1 MNSVFLLYGQKE
13 MSAVEAKKLAKNGND
28 LLKQLKTQLSL
39 TLGDDHLDDAKMD
52 AAHCKRSI
60 SGILKNSSNANLT
73 LAIMLNNTELF
84 AVPTAFSDLDGKV
97 GKMVPRLAA
106 SKRNLHDASEK
117 ILSCAEFAIQ
127 SEAYAKEAV
136 TQALRH
142 VTRELCGTLRNL
154 SMLCLNIDSLGKT
167 AREIKTNLSMLKRQI
182 CVMRQKM
189 HETVEK
195 MPSIAQCVEVPRM
208 ELALVKHVI
217 RRAGQRHK
225 VVLKEISNF
234 LLGGAEFEKRID
246 ESFRTFLISMTTLPR
261 NAPSDLPLSVCD
273 TYYLPSKYTLEDVNA
288 FALLKG
294 LNDVD

>member
-1 MNSVFLLYGQKE
+1 MNSVFLLYGQKDI
-13 MSAVEAKKLAKNGND
+13 SAVGVKKLAKNGNG
-28 LLKQLKTQLSL
+28 LLEQLKAQLSL

-127 SEAYAKEAV
+127 SETYAKKAV
-136 TQALRH
+136 NQALRD
-142 VTRELCGTLRNL
+142 VTRELCDTLRNL
-154 SMLCLNIDSLGKT
+154 SMLCLNIDPFGKT
-167 AREIKTNLSMLKRQI
+167 AREIKMNLSILEKQT
-182 CVMRQKM
+182 CVIRQKI

-195 MPSIAQCVEVPRM
+195 MPSGAQCVEVPRM

-217 RRAGQRHK
+217 MKAEQRHK

-234 LLGGAEFEKRID
+234 LPGGAE
-246 ESFRTFLISMTTLPR
+246 
-261 NAPSDLPLSVCD
+261 
-273 TYYLPSKYTLEDVNA
+273 LE
-288 FALLKG
+288 KG
-294 LNDVD
+294 LRNHFTHF